1 MSTEISIHRIRAQI
15 VMACDVGVECN
26 RVDLSTAEQ
35 WEKQM
40 ANIALIELEGL
51 WLNRWVVVTNVEA
64 WLQVVLLREMMSNRA
79 VTSSTTDSRQYCMV
93 IIWKR

>member
-1 MSTEISIHRIRAQI
+1 
-15 VMACDVGVECN
+15 MACDVGVECN
-26 RVDLSTAEQ
+26 RVDPSTAEQ

-64 WLQVVLLREMMSNRA
+64 WLQVVLLPEMMSNRA